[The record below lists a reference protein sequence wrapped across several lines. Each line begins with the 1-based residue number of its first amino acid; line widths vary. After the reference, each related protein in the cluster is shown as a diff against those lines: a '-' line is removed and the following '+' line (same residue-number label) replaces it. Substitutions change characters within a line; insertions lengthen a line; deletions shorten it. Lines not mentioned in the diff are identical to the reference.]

1 MMGTMSKLQSQFEDA
16 GDSPGF
22 LLWQVSSLWQRCIR
36 EALAPTGLTHA
47 QFVLLASL
55 AWLNDHEENVTQ
67 VRLAGHAKMDVMM
80 TSDVL
85 RTLEGKGL
93 LRRVRNPLDRRAW
106 VLQVEDAGLEVANRA
121 IKLVET
127 ADTAF
132 FAQLGGRNRE
142 LIELLR
148 QLSAG

>member
-1 MMGTMSKLQSQFEDA
+1 MIGLMSGLQSQFEKA
-16 GDSPGF
+16 EDSPGF
-22 LLWQVSSLWQRCIR
+22 LLWQVSNLWQRHIR

-55 AWLNDHEENVTQ
+55 AWLNGHKETVTQ
-67 VRLAGHAKMDVMM
+67 VRLAQHAKMDVMM

-85 RTLEGKGL
+85 RTLEAKKL
-93 LRRVRNPLDRRAW
+93 IRRVRDPRDRRAW
-106 VLQVEDAGLEVANRA
+106 NLEAEPQGLELANRA
-121 IKLVET
+121 NALVEA

-132 FAQLGGRNRE
+132 FAQLGSQNRS
-142 LIELLR
+142 LIDLLH